1 MPFLDLPTPTI
12 GSISLP
18 WFMILIVVGIAA
30 GTEFS
35 RWRAIQRGLSVK
47 ITVDCTLWMV
57 AIGFVI
63 SHFFAVVFYHPELL
77 EKDWKNLLPW
87 YNFSISS
94 VGGFLGAGLAIF
106 LFLRVWKKVPVWAY
120 TDNLAIGFILGFA
133 FGRLG
138 CATAHDHIGKATDF
152 FLAVRFPDD
161 WPRAGVN
168 LGTRHDLGLY
178 EAILAFSIFGLFLL
192 LDRNK
197 ERFHGL
203 YSGLLLVIY
212 SPFRLGFDF
221 LRAEDLSRADD
232 GVKSDLRWAGLTFAQ
247 WGVILLFAVGV
258 WMLISRRNKGQQDL
272 SGELSRDFGPGELPP
287 TEPPSAPTEPP
298 SEDESKD

>member
-1 MPFLDLPTPTI
+1 MPFLDLPTPTV

-18 WFMILIVVGIAA
+18 WFMILIVIGIAA
-30 GTEFS
+30 GTEYS

-57 AIGFVI
+57 ASGFVI
-63 SHFFAVVFYHPELL
+63 SHFFAVVFYHPDLL
-77 EKDWKNLLPW
+77 EQDWKNLLPW

-106 LFLRVWKKVPVWAY
+106 LFLKVWKKVPVWAY
-120 TDNLAIGFILGFA
+120 TDDLAIGFILGFA

-161 WPRAGVN
+161 WPRAGVS

-178 EAILAFSIFGLFLL
+178 EALLSFAIFGLFLL

-197 ERFHGL
+197 DRFHGL

-212 SPFRLGFDF
+212 CPFRLGFDF
-221 LRAEDLSRADD
+221 LRADDLTRASQ
-232 GVKSDLRWAGLTFAQ
+232 GLKSDLRWGGLTFAQ
-247 WGVILLFAVGV
+247 WGVIGLFLLGV
-258 WMLISRRNKGQQDL
+258 WMLAYRRGKGQQDI
-272 SGELSRDFGPGELPP
+272 SGEAARDFGPGELPP
-287 TEPPSAPTEPP
+287 ADGPPEAA
-298 SEDESKD
+298 